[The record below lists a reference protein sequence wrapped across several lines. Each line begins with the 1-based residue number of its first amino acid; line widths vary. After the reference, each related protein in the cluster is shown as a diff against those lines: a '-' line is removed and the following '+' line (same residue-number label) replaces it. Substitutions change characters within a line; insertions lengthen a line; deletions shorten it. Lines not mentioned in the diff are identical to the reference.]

1 MDEQTYPALNTRE
14 FVARWHNI
22 VEEHLVTELANLLRP
37 LAGESSGNTLGPE
50 QCAALSRHFAY
61 ALQVAGSDSGGVQAA
76 VEYLRQ
82 AATTDDQVPEI
93 S

>member
-1 MDEQTYPALNTRE
+1 MEKQTYPALNTRE
-14 FVARWHNI
+14 FVAKWHSV
-22 VEEHLVTELANLLRP
+22 VEEHLVTELAGLLRP
-37 LAGESSGNTLGPE
+37 LAAESSGNTLGPE

-61 ALQVAGSDSGGVQAA
+61 ALQVAGSDSGGLQAA

-82 AATTDDQVPEI
+82 AGALKNEGPEI

>member
-22 VEEHLVTELANLLRP
+22 VEEHLVTELADLLRP